1 MFERI
6 IEGVLFGMMFFGLI
20 GATAFIE
27 PIEQTVIEA
36 RGE

>member
-1 MFERI
+1 MIKEILAGICF
-6 IEGVLFGMMFFGLI
+6 VLFFFGLI

-27 PIEQTVIEA
+27 PINDTIIEA